1 MTLPVGWPGL
11 RRRKLAVGLRKWPA
25 SRAGGSG
32 PPVPADAITD
42 PRDGY
47 VGIPITD
54 PRTGY
59 ENTIITYP
67 EGYEP

>member
-1 MTLPVGWPGL
+1 MYAFGFGIPG
-11 RRRKLAVGLRKWPA
+11 
-25 SRAGGSG
+25 RARPGGGGSG

-47 VGIPITD
+47 AGIPITD
-54 PRTGY
+54 PRPGY

-67 EGYEP
+67 EGYEL